1 MIHRCGGRA
10 DQVLRELERASSVP
24 TPSRTRKSRAT
35 VHAVAKAHPARRA
48 TSQTGSPGV
57 ACRTVH
63 TSARHVGPIS
73 TRFRYPAWWRAK
85 SAGPSTSP
93 ARPRSV
99 PAGTRRIDPAKRSSS
114 PRLAIWKA
122 FPVGR
127 RSIAA
132 DPPPPS
138 ARANLAKRRSACFH
152 RANACQKARTRVD
165 ECATTVRTKRSAL
178 MYSEWIPSHV
188 TKTSRTRRSP
198 PSIPA
203 TAASASAPSMA
214 GARDSLPRE
223 CHPDPGESGGTVRPT
238 CVKRLV
244 RGHGQTSG
252 QGRRRSPSRAQA
264 NQDARRGMP
273 TTAQDARRGMPT
285 TATPPLI
292 PLQMD

>member
-1 MIHRCGGRA
+1 MRWPGRSGLAGARTCVLGSYAIQDPEVPRDRPRHRKG
-10 DQVLRELERASSVP
+10 
-24 TPSRTRKSRAT
+24 TSRAPCNLRDGEPGSRLQDRPH
-35 VHAVAKAHPARRA
+35 VCAPRRPHQHP
-48 TSQTGSPGV
+48 V
-57 ACRTVH
+57 
-63 TSARHVGPIS
+63 
-73 TRFRYPAWWRAK
+73 RYPAWWRVK

-122 FPVGR
+122 SPVGR

-132 DPPPPS
+132 GPPPPS

-152 RANACQKARTRVD
+152 RANACQKAHTRGD

-178 MYSEWIPSHV
+178 MYSEWIPRHV
-188 TKTSRTRRSP
+188 TKTSRTRGHRH
-198 PSIPA
+198 PSRRPLHRQA
-203 TAASASAPSMA
+203 HLQWPGPRASLS
-214 GARDSLPRE
+214 RE
-223 CHPDPGESGGTVRPT
+223 YHPNPDEPGGKVRPT

-244 RGHGQTSG
+244 RGHGQAFG

-264 NQDARRGMP
+264 NQDAGRGMP

-285 TATPPLI
+285 TTTPPLI